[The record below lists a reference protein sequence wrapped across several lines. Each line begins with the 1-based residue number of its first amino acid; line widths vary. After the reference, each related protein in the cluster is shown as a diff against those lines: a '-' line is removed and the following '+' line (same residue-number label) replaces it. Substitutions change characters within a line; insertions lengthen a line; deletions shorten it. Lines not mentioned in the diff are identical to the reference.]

1 MARTY
6 SLFRPYEV
14 GRRTGIRDDVVG
26 GVVQLETTARLTGLQ
41 DTTGRGERV
50 LAGGTGR
57 PTVETEQ
64 KSGLQNCVW
73 GFWLLLQNAR
83 AVKLD
88 SRP

>member
-6 SLFRPYEV
+6 SLFRSYED

-64 KSGLQNCVW
+64 KSGHFRTVC
-73 GFWLLLQNAR
+73 GAFGSYA
-83 AVKLD
+83 KM
-88 SRP
+88 